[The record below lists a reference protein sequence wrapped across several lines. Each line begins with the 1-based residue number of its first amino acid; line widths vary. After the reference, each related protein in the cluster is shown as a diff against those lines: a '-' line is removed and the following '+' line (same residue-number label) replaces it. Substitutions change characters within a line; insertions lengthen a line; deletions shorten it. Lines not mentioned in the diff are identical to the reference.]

1 MAADSSRS
9 REQCESVGKKWETK
23 RRQVWKGQKLQEK
36 EVGLKQGEGTTTQMD
51 QERTQEKE
59 DHSHG
64 GVEVQK
70 DQGHEVQ
77 QEQRIHERQER

>member
-1 MAADSSRS
+1 MCSTTLSATHPEMRLTMASASAAQRRS
-9 REQCESVGKKWETK
+9 VSNRGKVRQ
-23 RRQVWKGQKLQEK
+23 RRWIRK
-36 EVGLKQGEGTTTQMD
+36 ERKKKEG
-51 QERTQEKE
+51 
-59 DHSHG
+59 HSHG

>member
-1 MAADSSRS
+1 M
-9 REQCESVGKKWETK
+9 GKKWETK
-23 RRQVWKGQKLQEK
+23 RRQVWTGQKLQKK

-51 QERTQEKE
+51 QERTKKKE
-59 DHSHG
+59 GHSHG